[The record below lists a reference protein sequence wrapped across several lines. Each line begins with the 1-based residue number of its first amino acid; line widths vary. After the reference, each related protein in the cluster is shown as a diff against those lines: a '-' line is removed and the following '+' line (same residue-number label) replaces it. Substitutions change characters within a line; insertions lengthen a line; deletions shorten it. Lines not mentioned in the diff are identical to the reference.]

1 MATKMLARKSG
12 KRVLGEV
19 QNLTSNP
26 KSEQMAVSGKA
37 WLLQLTSVC
46 WIIWENQIY
55 FMSAVIWSIAN
66 TNELVVQ
73 CFVESS

>member
-46 WIIWENQIY
+46 
-55 FMSAVIWSIAN
+55 
-66 TNELVVQ
+66 
-73 CFVESS
+73 